1 MSIPFTPSPSLSLGV
16 ELELQLIDPETL
28 DLSPR
33 SIELLQVIGEHSYIV
48 PEVMQSML
56 EIKTDICQNVQE
68 AELQLHGHL
77 KIIKKAADKLK
88 LAFACAGTHPTAKHW
103 ERKIFPLPRY
113 QELIDRNQ
121 FISRRLIIFGMH
133 VHIGVKDGQQCID
146 LMNEFLY
153 ELPILLALSA
163 SSPYWEGIDTGLASS
178 RVTIFEAIPTGGHP
192 CQMKSWEDFENLIH
206 VLTKARSIKSFKD
219 IWWDLRPSPNFGT
232 LEIRICDGMP
242 TLKENMANVALIHCL
257 ASYYLDQHKNGLKR
271 EILPD
276 WIIRENKWRAS
287 RHGIEADLV
296 TSTNGDSSSLKELTI
311 DLVGKLKQYF
321 IKFGYAEYE
330 TMILDTLKGLT
341 SYQRQKYAFEK
352 SNDLKDVTKLLINEM
367 SSCIQNEP

>member
-1 MSIPFTPSPSLSLGV
+1 MSIRFTPSHSLSLGV
-16 ELELQLIDPETL
+16 ELELQLIDPTTL

-33 SIELLQVIGEHSYIV
+33 SIDLLNEIGDNPYIV

-56 EIKTDICQNVQE
+56 EIKTDICQTTQE
-68 AELQLHGHL
+68 AETQLYAHLQL
-77 KIIKKAADKLK
+77 IKKASDKIGVS
-88 LAFACAGTHPTAKHW
+88 FACAGTHPTAKHW
-103 ERKIFPLPRY
+103 ERKIYPLPRY

-121 FISRRLIIFGMH
+121 FISRRLVIFGMH
-133 VHIGVKDGQQCID
+133 VHIGLKSGQECID

-163 SSPYWEGIDTGLASS
+163 SSPFWEGIDTGLASS

-206 VLTKARSIKSFKD
+206 VLKKAKSIKSYKD
-219 IWWDLRPSPNFGT
+219 IWWDLRPSPDFGT

-257 ASYYLDQHKNGLKR
+257 ANYYLDQHKLGIKR

-287 RHGIEADLV
+287 RHGIEADLI
-296 TSTNGDSSSLKELTI
+296 TSTIGDSSSLKTLTLEL
-311 DLVGKLKQYF
+311 VEKLKHYF

-330 TMILDTLKGLT
+330 TMILNTLKGFT
-341 SYQRQKYAFEK
+341 SYQRQKDAFEI

-367 SSCIQNEP
+367 SSCIQED